1 MQVQSTAADRGTLKV
16 FLGYAP
22 GVGKTHLMLEEAIR
36 RKNRGQDV
44 VLALVDPH
52 GRQPIQDLI
61 REFEVIPPKTLSIE
75 GKTIAELDVQA
86 VIDRHPEI
94 AVVDDLAHANAPGSK
109 SAHRWE
115 DVQELL
121 NAGVSVLAT
130 VNIAH
135 LESLNDMVADITGH
149 AFTETI
155 PDSVLR
161 DAWEVELVD
170 LTPRALINRLDRG
183 DIYLTP
189 EEIEAAKHDFFRE
202 GNLMALREIALREAA
217 SRVDEDVAEYR
228 KEKRIER
235 PWATKD
241 KVMVC
246 ISPTRS
252 ALRLIR
258 RGFRMGQRLHG
269 EVTVVYVE
277 DGAVPGEKAKKML
290 KDDFALAE
298 RLGIQTVTLK
308 GPLSPTLIK
317 FAKEQNITA
326 IILGHPE
333 RSRFQEVLK
342 ASVLSDL
349 ARALR
354 TVDIIVVAME
364 TESDPVAAQ

>member
-1 MQVQSTAADRGTLKV
+1 M
-16 FLGYAP
+16 FLGFAP
-22 GVGKTHLMLEEAIR
+22 GVGKTHAMLDEAHR

-44 VLALVDPH
+44 VAAFVQAHGRKPILEHASDFEGVARKTFTVDGKIVEEMDVNAVIERHPEVALVD
-52 GRQPIQDLI
+52 
-61 REFEVIPPKTLSIE
+61 E
-75 GKTIAELDVQA
+75 
-86 VIDRHPEI
+86 
-94 AVVDDLAHANAPGSK
+94 LAHKNADGAGN
-109 SAHRWE
+109 AHRWQ
-115 DVQELL
+115 DVEALL
-121 NAGVSVLAT
+121 DAGINVLAT
-130 VNIAH
+130 VNVAN
-135 LESLNDMVADITGH
+135 LESLNDLVADITGH
-149 AFTETI
+149 FIPETL

-161 DAWEVELVD
+161 DASEVELVD
-170 LTPRALINRLDRG
+170 LTPRALINRLERG
-183 DIYLTP
+183 DIYALDQ
-189 EEIEAAKHDFFRE
+189 IESARSDFFRE
-202 GNLMALREIALREAA
+202 GNLMALREIAMREAA

-228 KEKRIER
+228 KEKRIEK

-258 RGFRMGQRLHG
+258 RGFRMGQRMHG
-269 EVTVVYVE
+269 DVIAVHVE
-277 DGAVPGEKAKKML
+277 DGAAAGEKAEKML

-308 GPLSPTLIK
+308 GPLGPTLIK
-317 FAKEQNITA
+317 FAQEQNVTA

-354 TVDIIVVAME
+354 TVDIIVVA
-364 TESDPVAAQ
+364 TESEADQPSGH

>member
-1 MQVQSTAADRGTLKV
+1 M
-16 FLGYAP
+16 FLGFAP
-22 GVGKTHLMLEEAIR
+22 GVGKTHAMLDEALR

-44 VLALVDPH
+44 VSAFVQAHGRKPIIDQTAELESVPRKSFTIEGKSLEEMDVEAVIKRHPEVALVD
-52 GRQPIQDLI
+52 
-61 REFEVIPPKTLSIE
+61 E
-75 GKTIAELDVQA
+75 
-86 VIDRHPEI
+86 
-94 AVVDDLAHANAPGSK
+94 LAHTNAIGS
-109 SAHRWE
+109 SNPYRWQ
-115 DVQELL
+115 DVEALL
-121 NAGVSVLAT
+121 DAGINVLAT
-130 VNIAH
+130 VNVGH
-135 LESLNDMVADITGH
+135 LESLNDLVADITGH
-149 AFTETI
+149 FIVDTL

-161 DAWEVELVD
+161 EASEVELVD
-170 LTPRALINRLDRG
+170 LTPRALINRLERG
-183 DIYLTP
+183 DIFAP
-189 EEIEAAKHDFFRE
+189 EEIESARSDFFRE
-202 GNLMALREIALREAA
+202 GNLMALREIAMREAA

-228 KEKRIER
+228 KEKRIEK

-258 RGFRMGQRLHG
+258 RGFRMGQRMHG
-269 EVTVVYVE
+269 DVIAVHVE
-277 DGAVPGEKAKKML
+277 DGAVSGEKAEKML

-308 GPLSPTLIK
+308 GPLAPTIIK
-317 FAKEQNITA
+317 FAKEQNVTA

-354 TVDIIVVAME
+354 TVDIIVVA
-364 TESDPVAAQ
+364 TESESDQAAGH